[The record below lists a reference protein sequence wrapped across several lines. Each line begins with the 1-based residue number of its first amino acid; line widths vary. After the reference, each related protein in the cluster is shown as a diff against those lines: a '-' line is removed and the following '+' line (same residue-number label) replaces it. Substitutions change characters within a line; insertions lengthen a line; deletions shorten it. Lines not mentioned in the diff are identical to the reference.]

1 MKAIILAAIAAA
13 AVACLM
19 PVVAQPTNGIRNPN
33 SAGPAGAIVH
43 APAGAVQGEAIG
55 GLSIFK
61 GIPYAMPPVG
71 PRRWR
76 PPVSIPAWRG
86 VRDATNFGPAC
97 YQPPNDPNSVYAWKP
112 MAMSEDCLSLNI
124 WLPAKASRAPV
135 FVWIHGGALLTG
147 SSADTLYDGTALAN
161 LGLVVVSINYRL
173 GALGYLAHPGLSG
186 ESPRGISGNYGLLDQ
201 IAALQWVQNN
211 IAAFGGNPSNVT
223 IAGESAGALSVMYL
237 MASPPARGLFAK
249 AISESAYMISAPELR
264 EARFGSVSA
273 EAMGV
278 ALAEKLAAKDL
289 AALRAVDAAHLTSVA
304 AQGGALPSGT
314 VDGYLLPRQ
323 LVEVFDR
330 GEQAKVPLLVGFNS
344 GEIRSLRV
352 LTPVVPADASVYE
365 SLIRDRYADMSN
377 AFLKLYPPTDI
388 EQSVLATTRD
398 AMYGWTAERLAIKQA
413 TLGQNA
419 FLYFFDHGYPSAE
432 ALGLHGFHA
441 SELPYVFGSAGGT
454 PPRWPKVPVTPEELN
469 MSAAMS
475 AYWAAFAR
483 VGVPHVRGQP
493 QWQPY
498 GSDKAYM
505 AFTDVATPGTQ
516 LLPGMYEFNE
526 QIVCRRRANGG
537 IAWNWNVGVL
547 SPPLPPQGSE
557 CR

>member
-1 MKAIILAAIAAA
+1 MKVIILAAIAAA
-13 AVACLM
+13 AGAGWM
-19 PVVAQPTNGIRNPN
+19 PVVAQSTRDIGIPN
-33 SAGPAGAIVH
+33 AAGPPGIIVH
-43 APAGAVQGEAIG
+43 APAGALQGEAIG
-55 GLSIFK
+55 GLSVFK

-86 VRDATNFGPAC
+86 VRKATTFGPAC
-97 YQPPNDPNSVYAWKP
+97 YQPPNDPNSVYAWKA

-124 WLPAKASRAPV
+124 WIPAEASQAPV

-147 SSADTLYDGTALAN
+147 SSADALYDGTALAK

-173 GALGYLAHPGLSG
+173 GALGYLAHPGLSA
-186 ESPRGISGNYGLLDQ
+186 ESPRGTSGNYGLLDQ
-201 IAALQWVQNN
+201 IAALQWVRNN
-211 IAAFGGNPSNVT
+211 IAAFGGNPANVT

-249 AISESAYMISAPELR
+249 AISESAYMISTPELR
-264 EARFGSVSA
+264 VARFGSVSA
-273 EAMGV
+273 EAMGL
-278 ALAEKLAAKDL
+278 ALAEKLAAQDVT
-289 AALRAVDAAHLTSVA
+289 ALRAADAAQLTTVA
-304 AQGGALPSGT
+304 AQGGTLPSGT

-352 LTPVVPADASVYE
+352 LAPVLPADASVYE
-365 SLIRDRYADMSN
+365 SAIHDRYADMSD

-398 AMYGWTAERLAIKQA
+398 AMYGWTAERLAIKQT

-419 FLYFFDHGYPSAE
+419 FLYFFDHGYPAAE
-432 ALGLHGFHA
+432 EMGLHGFHA

-454 PPRWPKVPVTPEELN
+454 PPRWPKVPATQEERN
-469 MSAAMS
+469 MSAAIS

-483 VGVPHVRGQP
+483 DGVPHVLGQP
-493 QWQPY
+493 QWQSY
-498 GSDKAYM
+498 GSDRAYM
-505 AFTDVATPGTQ
+505 SFTNVPTPGTH

-526 QIVCRRRANGG
+526 QIVCRRRANGS

-547 SPPLPPQGSE
+547 SPPLPGQRAE

>member
-1 MKAIILAAIAAA
+1 MKAIILAATA
-13 AVACLM
+13 AVAGAYLM
-19 PVVAQPTNGIRNPN
+19 PVVAQPTHGIRMPNP
-33 SAGPAGAIVH
+33 AGPPSIIVR
-43 APAGAVQGEAIG
+43 APAGAVRGEAIG
-55 GLSIFK
+55 GLSIFR

-76 PPVSIPAWRG
+76 PPVSMPAWRG
-86 VRDATNFGPAC
+86 VRDATTFGPAC
-97 YQPPNDPNSVYAWKP
+97 YQPPSDPNSVYAWKA
-112 MAMSEDCLSLNI
+112 MAMSEDCLLLNI

-147 SSADTLYDGTALAN
+147 SSADALYDGTALAK

-173 GALGYLAHPGLSG
+173 GALGYLAHPGLSS

-249 AISESAYMISAPELR
+249 AISESAYMISTPALR

-273 EAMGV
+273 EAMGI
-278 ALAEKLAAKDL
+278 ALAEQLAAKDVT
-289 AALRAVDAAHLTSVA
+289 ALRAVDAAHLTTVA

-314 VDGYLLPRQ
+314 IDGYLLPHQ
-323 LVEVFDR
+323 LVEVFDH

-352 LTPVVPADASVYE
+352 LTPVLPANASLYE

-398 AMYGWTAERLAIKQA
+398 AMYGWTAERLAIKQT
-413 TLGQNA
+413 TLGENA

-483 VGVPHVRGQP
+483 DGVPHVQGQP
-493 QWQPY
+493 QWQAY

-505 AFTDVATPGTQ
+505 AFADVATPGTR
-516 LLPGMYEFNE
+516 LLRGMYEFNE